1 MEELGFKG
9 RKMAGIIGYGV
20 YIPLYRIKT
29 EDIANVWG
37 RDVEVVKS
45 GLLINEKSVPCIDE
59 DTVTMGIEAS
69 LNAIKRADINP
80 EEIGAIYSGSETPAY
95 AVKPNI
101 SIISNAIGM
110 GPRHLGADVEF
121 ACKAGTAALQMIMGL
136 VSSNIVKYG
145 LAIGADT
152 GEYYAENIG
161 DQSSSAGSAAFILG
175 NNPKEI
181 VAEIKETLSFTSD
194 VPDFWRRP
202 QARYPTHAEKFTAE
216 PAYFKHTITA
226 TKLIMEK
233 VGIKPSEVDH
243 VVFHTPNGKFPLK
256 VAKTL
261 GFTKEQMKAGFVVD
275 KIGNTY
281 SAASLIGLASVLD
294 VAEPGENIILTS
306 FGSGA
311 GSDAFYIK
319 VTDAIKEKR
328 DMAKTT
334 KYYIDRKKYIDYA
347 TYCKYTNKIE

>member
-1 MEELGFKG
+1 
-9 RKMAGIIGYGV
+9 MAGIIGYGV
-20 YIPLYRIKT
+20 YLPLYRIKT
-29 EDIANVWG
+29 EEIANVWG
-37 RDVEVVKS
+37 RDVEVVKN
-45 GLLINEKSVPCIDE
+45 GLLINEKSVPSIDE
-59 DTVTMGIEAS
+59 DTVTMSIEAS
-69 LNAIKRADINP
+69 LNAIKHAGINP

-95 AVKPNI
+95 AVKPNV

-110 GPRHLGADVEF
+110 TPKHTGADIEF
-121 ACKAGTAALQMIMGL
+121 ACKAGTAALQIIMGL
-136 VSSNIVKYG
+136 VKSGIVRYG
-145 LAIGADT
+145 LAIGADA

-161 DQSSSAGSAAFILG
+161 DQSSSAGSAAFVLG
-175 NNPKEI
+175 SNQKEMI
-181 VAEIKETLSFTSD
+181 AEIKETLSYTSD

-202 QARYPTHAEKFTAE
+202 QVRYPTHAEKFTAE

-233 VGIKPSEVDH
+233 VGISPSDVDH

-261 GFTKEQMKAGFVVD
+261 GFTPEQIKAGFVVD

-294 VAEPGENIILTS
+294 AAEPDENIIVTS

-319 VTDAIKEKR
+319 VTDAIKKKR
-328 DMAKTT
+328 KLVKTT
-334 KYYIDRKKYIDYA
+334 KYYLDRKKHIDYA
-347 TYCKYTNKIE
+347 TYCKYTNRIE

>member
-1 MEELGFKG
+1 MV
-9 RKMAGIIGYGV
+9 GIIGYGV

-29 EDIANVWG
+29 EEIANVWG
-37 RDVEVVKS
+37 RDVEVVKN
-45 GLLINEKSVPCIDE
+45 GLLINEKSVPYIDE
-59 DTVTMGIEAS
+59 DTVTMSIES
-69 LNAIKRADINP
+69 SINAINRAGIDP
-80 EEIGAIYSGSETPAY
+80 QEIGAIYSGSETPAY

-101 SIISNAIGM
+101 SMISNAIGM
-110 GPRHLGADVEF
+110 SRNHSGADVEF
-121 ACKAGTAALQMIMGL
+121 ACKAGTAALQLTMGL
-136 VSSNIVKYG
+136 VKSNIIKYG

-175 NNPKEI
+175 NNPKEM
-181 VAEIKETLSFTSD
+181 VAEIKETLSYTSD

-202 QARYPTHAEKFTAE
+202 QTRYPTHAEKFTAE

-226 TKLIMEK
+226 TKLLMEK
-233 VGIKPSEVDH
+233 AEIKLSDVDH

-256 VAKTL
+256 VAKLL
-261 GFTKEQMKAGFVVD
+261 GFTKEQIKTGFVVD

-294 VAEPGENIILTS
+294 VAEPNQNIIVTS

-311 GSDAFYIK
+311 GSDAFYIR
-319 VTDAIKEKR
+319 VTDEIEEKR
-328 DMAKTT
+328 NKSKTT
-334 KYYIDRKKYIDYA
+334 KYYLDRKKYVDYA
-347 TYCKYTNKIE
+347 TYCKFTNKIE